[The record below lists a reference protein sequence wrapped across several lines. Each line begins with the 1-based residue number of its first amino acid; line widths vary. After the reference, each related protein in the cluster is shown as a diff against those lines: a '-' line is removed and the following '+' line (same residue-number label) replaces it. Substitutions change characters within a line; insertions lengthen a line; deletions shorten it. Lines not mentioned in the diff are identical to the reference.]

1 MNPNLDNPKRI
12 DAMDA
17 MEGGKLFPIK
27 HGMSV
32 GMLPNISLST
42 ESQND
47 TTRSLGRRKSAP
59 STKYHDSNWSSIS
72 GSSSNCFDGAG
83 NNNKFSVFSKLEKTN
98 EGKEGERKILDTTS
112 SMSLSNEIR
121 CSSVDSDDETENAI
135 LKNILRIKE
144 EPTSRRAGRNT
155 WGKSP
160 SQFFVRNFP

>member
-1 MNPNLDNPKRI
+1 MNPSLDNPKRI

-59 STKYHDSNWSSIS
+59 STKYHDSNWSSSS
-72 GSSSNCFDGAG
+72 GSSSNSFDGAG
-83 NNNKFSVFSKLEKTN
+83 KNNKFSVSN
-98 EGKEGERKILDTTS
+98 EGKGGEQKILGTTS
-112 SMSLSNEIR
+112 SMSLSNEIC

>member
-98 EGKEGERKILDTTS
+98 EGKGEELKILGTTS